1 MMDFTNRVALVT
13 GGSGG
18 IGRAIAVMLAR
29 QGADVIIHYL
39 RNRRG
44 AEAVADEVVRLGR
57 RAVVVGGN
65 LTDEETYQ
73 QLAAVVSEQFG
84 HLDFLISNAAT
95 GVIRPMQ
102 EITHRHFRWVTDV
115 NTWATLRLVQ
125 VLLPY
130 MQGRDCGRVVAITSD
145 GGTRAVPDYTVVGIA
160 KGGLEALVRHL
171 VVDLG
176 PLGITV
182 NTVCPGIVET
192 KGIETWPEREHLLEK
207 NRLYTPNGR
216 AVQPEDVAGV
226 VALLCSPLAAMVQ
239 GQTVKVDGGYHLVV

>member
-1 MMDFTNRVALVT
+1 MIDFTDRVALVT

-18 IGRAIAVMLAR
+18 IGRAIALMMAR

-44 AEAVADEVVRLGR
+44 AEAVAEEVSRLGR
-57 RAVVVGGN
+57 RAVTVGGN
-65 LTDEETYQ
+65 LTEEETYQ
-73 QLAAVVSEQFG
+73 HLAETVGQQFG
-84 HLDFLISNAAT
+84 RLDFLVSNAAT
-95 GVIRPMQ
+95 GVIRPM
-102 EITHRHFRWVTDV
+102 EELTYRHFRWVTDV

-130 MQGRDCGRVVAITSD
+130 MKGRDGRVVAITSD

-182 NTVCPGIVET
+182 NAVCPGIVET

-207 NRLYTPNGR
+207 NRRYTPNGR
-216 AVQPEDVAGV
+216 AVQPDDVAGV